1 MRVAFYTLGCKVNQF
16 ESTAMEEQF
25 EAEGCQIV
33 SWKEHADIYV
43 VNTCAV
49 TSKAAYQS
57 RQILSRLKREHPD
70 SKIIATGCH
79 VQTDPSMIIESVGK
93 GVCLAG
99 NEQKPLIASMSIKH
113 TGCTGIFITDI
124 SKVREIAPLC
134 ISRPPRGRTRAFVKI
149 QDGCDAYCS
158 YCIVP
163 YARGRSRSLPQDLVF
178 KQVQNLT
185 KKGVREV
192 VLTGIHIG
200 MYGKDL
206 PQQGGLL
213 DLLKGLCSG
222 FKDVR
227 FRLSSIEAKELSQG
241 FIEWAASTGN
251 FCKHFHI
258 PLQSGSGKVLRDMN
272 RNYTPDE
279 FVDLLQRIRE
289 LIPLCAIGTDV
300 MTGFPTEGEHEFQ
313 ETVSLLKVAP
323 ISYLHAFPYS
333 PRPGTMAVSFPCR
346 ATRLDAK
353 KRAKMLIGLGQEKCT
368 EFCRGLVGTRLEVL
382 IEGPAK
388 MDGYLRGKSDNY
400 VEVLVPASQAASGSM
415 VKARIIE
422 VQGDSVIGEV
432 AQPCPKSLATVSLR
446 TFME

>member
-25 EAEGCQIV
+25 EAQGCQIV
-33 SWKEHADIYV
+33 SWKEEADIYV

-57 RQILSRLKREHPD
+57 RQILSRLKREHPH

-79 VQTDPSMIIESVGK
+79 VQTDPSMIIESVGT

-99 NEQKPLIASMSIKH
+99 NEQKPLIASMSMKH

-163 YARGRSRSLPQDLVF
+163 YARGRSRSLTQDLVF
-178 KQVQNLT
+178 GQVEALSE
-185 KKGVREV
+185 KGVREI
-192 VLTGIHIG
+192 VLTGIHVG

-213 DLLKGLCSG
+213 DLLKGLCSR

-227 FRLSSIEAKELSQG
+227 FRLSSIEAKELSQEL
-241 FIEWAASTGN
+241 IEWAASTEN
-251 FCKHFHI
+251 FCRHFHVPI
-258 PLQSGSGKVLRDMN
+258 QSASGNVLRDMN
-272 RNYTPDE
+272 RKYTPDE

-300 MTGFPTEGEHEFQ
+300 MTGFPTEGQREFE
-313 ETVSLLKVAP
+313 ETVSLLKAAP

-333 PRPGTMAVSFPCR
+333 PRPGTIAASLPCK
-346 ATRLDAK
+346 ATRQDAK
-353 KRAKMLIGLGQEKCT
+353 RRARMLIGLGQEKRA
-368 EFCRGLVGTRLEVL
+368 EFCRSLVGKSLDVL
-382 IEGPAK
+382 VEGPAK
-388 MDGYLRGKSDNY
+388 MEGYLRGKSDNY
-400 VEVLVPASQAASGSM
+400 VEVLVPSHQAASGSV
-415 VKARIIE
+415 VKVRVIE
-422 VQGDSVIGEV
+422 AQGDRVIGEV
-432 AQPCPKSLATVSLR
+432 DSILS
-446 TFME
+446 

>member
-25 EAEGCQIV
+25 EAQGCQIV
-33 SWKEHADIYV
+33 SWKDEADIYV

-57 RQILSRLKREHPD
+57 RQILSRLKREHPG

-79 VQTDPSMIIESVGK
+79 VQTDPSMIIESVGT

-99 NEQKPLIASMSIKH
+99 NEQKPLIASMSMKH

-163 YARGRSRSLPQDLVF
+163 YARGRSRSLTQDLVF
-178 KQVQNLT
+178 RQVEDLSE
-185 KKGVREV
+185 KGVREIV
-192 VLTGIHIG
+192 FTGIHVG

-213 DLLKGLCSG
+213 DLLKGLCSR

-227 FRLSSIEAKELSQG
+227 FRLSSIEAKELSQEL
-241 FIEWAASTGN
+241 IEWAASTEN
-251 FCKHFHI
+251 FCRHFHV
-258 PLQSGSGKVLRDMN
+258 PLQSGSGNVLRDMN
-272 RNYTPDE
+272 RKYTPDE

-300 MTGFPTEGEHEFQ
+300 MTGFPTEGQREFE
-313 ETVSLLKVAP
+313 ETVSLLKAAP

-333 PRPGTMAVSFPCR
+333 PRPGTIAASLPGKT
-346 ATRLDAK
+346 TRQDAK
-353 KRAKMLIGLGQEKCT
+353 RRARMLIGLGQEKRA
-368 EFCRGLVGTRLEVL
+368 EFCRSLVGKRLDVL

-388 MDGYLRGKSDNY
+388 MEGYLRGKSDNY
-400 VEVLVPASQAASGSM
+400 VEVLVPSHETASGNM
-415 VKARIIE
+415 VKVRVIE
-422 VQGDSVIGEV
+422 AQGDRVIGEV
-432 AQPCPKSLATVSLR
+432 DSTLS
-446 TFME
+446 

>member
-33 SWKEHADIYV
+33 SWKDEADIYV

-57 RQILSRLKREHPD
+57 RQILSRLKREHPQ

-79 VQTDPSMIIESVGK
+79 VQTDPSMIIESVGT

-124 SKVREIAPLC
+124 SRVREIAPLC

-163 YARGRSRSLPQDLVF
+163 YARGRSRSLPQDLVLR
-178 KQVQNLT
+178 QVQDLSE
-185 KKGVREV
+185 KGVREI
-192 VLTGIHIG
+192 VLTGIHVG

-206 PQQGGLL
+206 SQQGGLL
-213 DLLKGLCSG
+213 DLLKGLCSS
-222 FKDVR
+222 FKNVR
-227 FRLSSIEAKELSQG
+227 FRLSSIEAKELSQEL
-241 FIEWAASTGN
+241 IDWAASTEN
-251 FCKHFHI
+251 FCRHFHV

-279 FVDLLQRIRE
+279 FVEFLQRIKE

-300 MTGFPTEGEHEFQ
+300 MTGFPTEGQKEFE
-313 ETVSLLKVAP
+313 ETVLLLKSAP

-333 PRPGTMAVSFPCR
+333 PRPGTIAASLPCKASR
-346 ATRLDAK
+346 QDAK
-353 KRAKMLIGLGQEKCT
+353 KRARMLIGLGQEKRA
-368 EFCRGLVGTRLEVL
+368 EFCMSLVGKKLDVL
-382 IEGPAK
+382 VEGPAK
-388 MDGYLRGKSDNY
+388 MEGYLRGKSDNY
-400 VEVLVPASQAASGSM
+400 VEVLVPSRETASGSV
-415 VKARIIE
+415 VKVRVIE
-422 VQGDSVIGEV
+422 AQGDRVIGEV
-432 AQPCPKSLATVSLR
+432 DSSLS
-446 TFME
+446 